1 MRRPYGAGQ
10 PKVRSVRT
18 SRRPIT
24 FTSNVDRVLIEDLAS
39 RVAVPA
45 DRARIAV
52 QAPFTGDEIGSVPA
66 AVDEDVRV
74 AVERARVAQERWE
87 ATPID
92 VRARVLSRFH
102 DLLVDRADTA
112 IDLVQLEGGKARIPA
127 FEEVFDTVATTRYY
141 IKTGPGL
148 LERKRRAVS
157 LPGTTVTYEYRHPHG
172 VVGSITPWNF
182 PFTLAISDII
192 PALLAGNAVV
202 GKPDEKTP
210 FAMLYGA
217 SLLTEAGLPRDLLQV
232 VTGKGEEIGPTL
244 VDSVDFVMFTGSTE
258 VGRQVATQAASRLV
272 GSSMELGGKNAA
284 LVLADADL
292 DKAIPGI
299 SRAVYANGGQLCIS
313 MERVYVDEAIRQ
325 EFTERFV
332 EHTRKLVMTT
342 AFDFSSA
349 LSSMI
354 TQDHL
359 DNVHSHVEDA
369 IAKGATLLEG
379 GKPRPDVGPLF
390 YAPTVLTDV
399 TDDMLICRDETFGPV
414 VSIYGFDT
422 VEEAI
427 EAANDSHLGLNFS
440 VWTRDADRGVDI
452 AARLE
457 AGTVGV
463 NDGYAATWSSYDAP
477 MGGMKL
483 SGMGRRHGAEG
494 LLKYTES
501 QTVAVQKVGHAF
513 APMAGMDYPLYQT
526 VLGPLLKLMK
536 RLPFY
541 K

>member
-1 MRRPYGAGQ
+1 MTTTKNATTVTPN
-10 PKVRSVRT
+10 
-18 SRRPIT
+18 
-24 FTSNVDRVLIEDLAS
+24 FDRVLLDEL
-39 RVAVPA
+39 VG
-45 DRARIAV
+45 RIAV
-52 QAPFTGDEIGSVPA
+52 DADRPKLSVHAPFTGDEIGSVPMA
-66 AVDEDVRV
+66 GDEDVHA
-74 AVERARVAQERWE
+74 AVERARVAQKRWA

-102 DLLVDRADTA
+102 DLLIDRADTA
-112 IDLVQLEGGKARIPA
+112 IDIVQLEGGKARIPA

-141 IKTGPGL
+141 IKTGPRL

-157 LPGTTVTYEYRHPHG
+157 LPGMTTAYEYRHPHG

-182 PFTLAISDII
+182 PFTLAISDMV

-210 FAMLYGA
+210 FSMLYGA
-217 SLLTEAGLPRDLLQV
+217 SLLAEAGLPEDVFQV
-232 VTGKGEEIGPTL
+232 VTGYGPEIGPSL
-244 VDSVDFVMFTGSTE
+244 IDSVDFVMFTGSTE
-258 VGRQVATQAASRLV
+258 VGRKVATQAASQLI

-292 DKAIPGI
+292 DKAIRGI
-299 SRAVYANGGQLCIS
+299 SRAVYANGGQLCLS

-325 EFTERFV
+325 EFTDRFV
-332 EHTRKLVMTT
+332 EHSRDLEMST
-342 AFDFSSA
+342 AFDFSSM

-354 TQDHL
+354 DKDHL
-359 DNVHSHVEDA
+359 DRVHSHVEDA
-369 IAKGATLLEG
+369 LAKGATLLTG

-390 YAPTVLTDV
+390 YSPTVLTDV
-399 TDDMLICRDETFGPV
+399 SEEMLICRDETFGPV
-414 VSIYGFDT
+414 VSIYGFTD
-422 VEEAI
+422 VEAAI
-427 EAANDSHLGLNFS
+427 AAANDSHLGLNFS
-440 VWTRDADRGVDI
+440 VWTRDTDRGVAI
-452 AARLE
+452 ASRLE

-463 NDGYAATWSSYDAP
+463 NDGYAATWSTYDAP

-483 SGMGRRHGAEG
+483 SGTGRRHGSEG

-501 QTVAVQKVGHAF
+501 QTVAVQKIGPAF
-513 APMAGMDYPLYQT
+513 APLPGTDYSTYQAI
-526 VLGPLLKLMK
+526 LGPLLKLLK